1 MLVLKKVTLKEF
13 ANEFNT
19 FCESDK
25 RNLLVRG
32 YDNWDKFI
40 VVLELLKRI
49 NQKKP
54 IGITLLETY
63 RFEYLK
69 IMFANNKLKKKMI
82 HTNGIGVVNGV
93 KLLFDNY
100 TRSSNYYADNEFAI
114 FYPVQTILYSD
125 HDLTKMSNKVKNLN
139 TKHNIFISNNDYN
152 NLIDKLYDYVD
163 IDETLIL
170 DLNEFNRDKYKIIRE
185 NAKKDNRELPY

>member
-40 VVLELLKRI
+40 CTLKMLS
-49 NQKKP
+49 QKQIKE
-54 IGITLLETY
+54 TVLLETY
-63 RFEYLK
+63 VIRNLKDIFEVNGLSK
-69 IMFANNKLKKKMI
+69 SIV
-82 HTNGIGVVNGV
+82 HTGKIGVVNGI
-93 KLLFDNY
+93 KLLFDRY
-100 TRSSNYYADNEFAI
+100 TTTNNLYANNKYAI
-114 FYPVQTILYSD
+114 FYPIEAVLYNSN
-125 HDLTKMSNKVKNLN
+125 DLKKLSNKVKSLR
-139 TKHNIFISNNDYN
+139 TKHNIFITTNDYSN
-152 NLIDKLYDYVD
+152 RIDKLYDYID

-170 DLNEFNRDKYKIIRE
+170 DLSEYHPEKYRTIKNNFQRE
-185 NAKKDNRELPY
+185 GKELPY